1 MSCFVFRETVLI
13 SDGLTSQVQRS
24 IQGALM
30 FEYNVAM
37 KMLVGRFISIIAGYP
52 HGVDDTRDPTQ
63 DRQTDVDEE
72 ISTASSLKE
81 DSKRRKNEG
90 EDELANITRSKNRSV
105 TEVCDSTNSA
115 GLKKLKEKPK
125 RHHNGDLRSG
135 AEKTRAGSATY
146 EAVKGILS

>member
-24 IQGALM
+24 IQRALM
-30 FEYNVAM
+30 FEYNVD
-37 KMLVGRFISIIAGYP
+37 
-52 HGVDDTRDPTQ
+52 GVDDTRDPTQ

-90 EDELANITRSKNRSV
+90 EDELANIRGS
-105 TEVCDSTNSA
+105 E
-115 GLKKLKEKPK
+115 
-125 RHHNGDLRSG
+125 RHFELVDGMNQ
-135 AEKTRAGSATY
+135 
-146 EAVKGILS
+146 